1 MGRRTVP
8 RATVLLA
15 AAVLLAA
22 PQQVSAKP
30 VQPEEGVRVMVR
42 ATGTGPAADAG
53 SLAAALARS
62 TILDAILAA
71 PEGSDIVEAA
81 ARTRCA
87 VAVEIT
93 GAATGEGQA
102 RSDWRIIDPFDGTIV
117 RAGTVEGFEPTE
129 RDLTDFW
136 WLPVVEAVE
145 QALPSL
151 KKPMVSISAK
161 PGTVVRGLSEEP
173 LVIPDSGRAEL
184 SLRVPGTYPWRA
196 TSTGSYPERGVFD
209 ALEHGAGMVITVR
222 PLRRWSVELGMLM
235 TQYPDLYGSWRFA
248 EDKFFLRF
256 GVSQYL
262 AGLYLGDATD
272 DSGEWGFVSSPLVQP
287 GVGLGYYALP
297 PDFTVRPYLSIS
309 AFTRIII
316 SQYVPLALDPIGP
329 FGTSAV
335 AGAEWALAE
344 RLAMFIE
351 LGATFYPC
359 PDGELFAASRGS
371 GDSGPTLSLY
381 GGRWFLE
388 MPLFRFGARMSL

>member
-1 MGRRTVP
+1 MGRRTTSY
-8 RATVLLA
+8 AAVLIA
-15 AAVLLAA
+15 AAALLAA
-22 PQQVSAKP
+22 PQPVSAKP

-42 ATGTGPAADAG
+42 ATGTGTASDAS

-62 TILDAILAA
+62 TILDAIMSA
-71 PEGSDIVEAA
+71 PEGVDLVEAA
-81 ARTRCA
+81 AKTRCA

-93 GAATGEGQA
+93 GVATGEGQA
-102 RSDWRIIDPFDGTIV
+102 RSDWRIFDPFDGTVVKQGSI
-117 RAGTVEGFEPTE
+117 EGFEPTE

-161 PGTVVRGLSEEP
+161 PGTVVQGLSEEP
-173 LVIPDSGRAEL
+173 LVIPDAGRVEL

-196 TSTGSYPERGVFD
+196 TVTGAYPERGVFD
-209 ALEHGAGMVITVR
+209 ALEHGAGMVITNR
-222 PLRRWSVELGMLM
+222 PLRNWAVELGMHM
-235 TQYPDLYGSWRFA
+235 IQYPDIYGSWRFG
-248 EDKFFLRF
+248 DDRFFLRF
-256 GVSQYL
+256 GLSQFL
-262 AGLYLGDATD
+262 AGLYLGDATN
-272 DSGEWGFVSSPLVQP
+272 DSGEWGFASSPLIQP
-287 GVGLGYYALP
+287 GLGLGAYLLP
-297 PDFTVRPYLSIS
+297 PDFTIRPYLSVS
-309 AFTRIII
+309 AFTRIIV

-351 LGATFYPC
+351 LGANFYPC
-359 PDGELFAASRGS
+359 PDGQLFAASRGQE
-371 GDSGPTLSLY
+371 DSGPMSTMY
-381 GGRWFLE
+381 